1 MSARLFY
8 RTLARQNRSAAAA
21 QLAFLRI
28 QLRGRMREKAY
39 FLAVTN
45 IIAEFLKD
53 TILFLT

>member
-1 MSARLFY
+1 MPNTCTAKPINGGSSAFFIPIL
-8 RTLARQNRSAAAA
+8 
-21 QLAFLRI
+21 
-28 QLRGRMREKAY
+28 LRGRMREKAH